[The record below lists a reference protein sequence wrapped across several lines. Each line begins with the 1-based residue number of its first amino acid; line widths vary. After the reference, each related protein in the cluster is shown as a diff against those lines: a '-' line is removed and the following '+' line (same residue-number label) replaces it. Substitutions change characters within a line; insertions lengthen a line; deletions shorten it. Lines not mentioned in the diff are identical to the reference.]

1 MAKDTTKGIGKET
14 LSEDIFSE
22 ETPKQEVKQ
31 ETVETA
37 ETTKEDTQEQTNGV
51 QTKEEEQQQEN
62 QEIVKYKTGYKMLIT
77 DFGTFLADENGDF
90 LLTKEQYNKLMKK

>member
-1 MAKDTTKGIGKET
+1 MAKDTTKGIGKDT
-14 LSEDIFSE
+14 LSETQ
-22 ETPKQEVKQ
+22 TPLDEQ

-37 ETTKEDTQEQTNGV
+37 QEQQNDL

-62 QEIVKYKTGYKMLIT
+62 KEIVKYKTGYKMLIT
-77 DFGTFLADENGDF
+77 DFGTFLADENGYF